1 MGRLVHGLETAASSP
16 VGRMFIQPRVATANG
31 HSGLLDDFVGLN
43 FCILAWGTDPSYGM
57 DEEALNFWQRLGA
70 RFIRAMPSG
79 QLLHPTPTRD
89 GVLTVGDEQ
98 GRLKDWFSA
107 QGKSVVFVRP
117 DRFVAALASPQEVS
131 TVTRQMARV
140 LHSPLEA

>member
-1 MGRLVHGLETAASSP
+1 
-16 VGRMFIQPRVATANG
+16 
-31 HSGLLDDFVGLN
+31 
-43 FCILAWGTDPSYGM
+43 
-57 DEEALNFWQRLGA
+57 
-70 RFIRAMPSG
+70 
-79 QLLHPTPTRD
+79 
-89 GVLTVGDEQ
+89 VLTVGDEQ

-131 TVTRQMARV
+131 AVTRHMARV